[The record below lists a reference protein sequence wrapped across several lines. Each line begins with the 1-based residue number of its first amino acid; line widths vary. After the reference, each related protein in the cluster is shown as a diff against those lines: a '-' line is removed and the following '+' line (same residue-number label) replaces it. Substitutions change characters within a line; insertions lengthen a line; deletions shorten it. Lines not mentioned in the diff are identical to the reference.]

1 MLTLTFTVFTLL
13 TVRAARTR
21 IHSQAQ
27 RLEELAGQ
35 DMLTGLD
42 NRLRFTDIATREA
55 ARIHR
60 TGEESSLILM
70 DLDRF
75 KNVNDT
81 YGHPVGDEVLR
92 KAAGVIQSNVRDTD
106 HVARFG
112 GEEFIILLPGTSTD
126 GARVVADKVR
136 HALSECSFGPPTEN
150 LHITASFGVASLSYD
165 RDATPDAGCPVEHSS
180 QVDRAYQAAD
190 SAMYHA
196 KRNGRNRVEVAPV

>member
-1 MLTLTFTVFTLL
+1 
-13 TVRAARTR
+13 
-21 IHSQAQ
+21 
-27 RLEELAGQ
+27 
-35 DMLTGLD
+35 MLTGLD

-92 KAAGVIQSNVRDTD
+92 KAAGVIRSNVRDT
-106 HVARFG
+106 A
-112 GEEFIILLPGTSTD
+112 
-126 GARVVADKVR
+126 
-136 HALSECSFGPPTEN
+136 
-150 LHITASFGVASLSYD
+150 
-165 RDATPDAGCPVEHSS
+165 PDAGHSVEHSS